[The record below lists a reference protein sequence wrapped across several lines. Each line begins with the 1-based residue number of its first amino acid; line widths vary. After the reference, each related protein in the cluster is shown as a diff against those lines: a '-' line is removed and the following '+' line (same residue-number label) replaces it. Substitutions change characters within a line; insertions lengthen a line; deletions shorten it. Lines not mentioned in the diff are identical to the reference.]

1 MYYSKS
7 DTAVTVDSHYVYN
20 YILFLLMAMASKR
33 GKNLLQ
39 LEPYPN
45 LESRSETKARHPDK
59 GLTKS
64 TTWATGN
71 NPHGDLQL
79 HVPEHSGRGAVW
91 LLALCTCTVLTR
103 RPSPGPFL

>member
-1 MYYSKS
+1 MTMFIKCACESIKYRVPYVPNQDRGMYYSKS
-7 DTAVTVDSHYVYN
+7 DTAVTVDSHYMYN

-64 TTWATGN
+64 TT
-71 NPHGDLQL
+71 
-79 HVPEHSGRGAVW
+79 
-91 LLALCTCTVLTR
+91 
-103 RPSPGPFL
+103 